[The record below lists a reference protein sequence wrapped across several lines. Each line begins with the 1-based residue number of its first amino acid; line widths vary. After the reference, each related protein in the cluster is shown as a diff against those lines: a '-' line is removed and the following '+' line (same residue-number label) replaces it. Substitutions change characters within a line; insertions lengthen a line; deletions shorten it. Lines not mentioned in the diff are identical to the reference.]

1 MIAFGP
7 MDASMTPIN
16 GITLER
22 FAELGAEVADSVN
35 DPEACARIVESK
47 GVARADWEA
56 ASKGWIARMQDIALM
71 GRVAMAYMPL
81 YQAAL
86 AKKKG
91 TVDVSFDDYV
101 ALSGARAAL
110 GAPRFAA
117 QYSLDDTTWT
127 LIAGAWNV
135 KIPTDQRYMMYGMQ
149 VEQEANRIRQG
160 GAPKPVSITTTAGT
174 QTTGGGGVVAPVAAR
189 PPQNAQELENQMMAD
204 AVRQQVAQV
213 QANANAQAAAAY
225 GGVAAN
231 VGFMGQAVLGMAGM
245 GAIAAGIGPGM
256 AVLVQW
262 SDGKR
267 YPAQCTQV
275 ANGQV
280 CVAFGDGRQMWVPE
294 TSVARQG

>member
-1 MIAFGP
+1 
-7 MDASMTPIN
+7 MTPIS

-35 DPEACARIVESK
+35 DPEAQARIVESK
-47 GVARADWEA
+47 GVSRADWEA
-56 ASKGWIARMQDIALM
+56 ASKGWIARMQDPALM

-91 TVDVSFDDYV
+91 TVDVSYDDYV

-117 QYSLDDTTWT
+117 QYGLDDVTWT
-127 LIAGAWNV
+127 LIAGSWNA
-135 KIPTDQRYMMYGMQ
+135 KIPTDPSYRMYGMQ
-149 VEQEANRIRQG
+149 VEQESNRIKQG
-160 GAPKPVSITTTAGT
+160 GAPKPVSITSNSGT
-174 QTTGGGGVVAPVAAR
+174 RTSGGGGVVAPIPVQ
-189 PPQNAQELENQMMAD
+189 PPQNAQELQNQMMAD

-213 QANANAQAAAAY
+213 QANANAKAAAAY
-225 GGVAAN
+225 GNVAAN
-231 VGFMGQAVLGMAGM
+231 VGFLGQAALGVMGM

-267 YPAQCTQV
+267 YPGQCTQV

-280 CVAFGDGRQMWVPE
+280 CVTFGDGRQVWVPE
-294 TSVARQG
+294 NAVARQG

>member
-1 MIAFGP
+1 
-7 MDASMTPIN
+7 MDPSLTPIQ
-16 GITLER
+16 GISLER

-35 DPEACARIVESK
+35 DQEACARIVESK
-47 GVARADWEA
+47 GVSRGDWDV
-56 ASKGWIARMQDIALM
+56 ASKGWIARMQDPALM

-91 TVDVSFDDYV
+91 TVDVTFDDFI

-127 LIAGAWNV
+127 QIAGAWTA
-135 KIPTDQRYMMYGMQ
+135 KIPTDPRYQMYGMQ

-160 GAPKPVSITTTAGT
+160 GAPKPVSITRTSGGGTAT
-174 QTTGGGGVVAPVAAR
+174 QTTGGGGVVAPVPVQAPR
-189 PPQNAQELENQMMAD
+189 NAQELENQMMAE

-213 QANANAQAAAAY
+213 QANASAQASAAY
-225 GGVAAN
+225 GNASAN
-231 VGFMGQAVLGMAGM
+231 MGFMGQGVLGMVGM

-256 AVLVQW
+256 AILVQW

-267 YPAQCTQV
+267 YPGQCMQV
-275 ANGQV
+275 ANSQV
-280 CVAFGDGRQMWVPE
+280 LVAFGDGRQMWVPD
-294 TSVARQG
+294 TSVSRQGA

>member
-1 MIAFGP
+1 
-7 MDASMTPIN
+7 MTPIN

-91 TVDVSFDDYV
+91 TVDVSYDDYV

-117 QYSLDDTTWT
+117 QYNLDDTTWT
-127 LIAGAWNV
+127 LIAGAWTA

-160 GAPKPVSITTTAGT
+160 GAPQPVSITTTAGT
-174 QTTGGGGVVAPVAAR
+174 QTTGGGGVVAPVPVR

-231 VGFMGQAVLGMAGM
+231 VGFVGQAVLGMAGM

>member
-1 MIAFGP
+1 
-7 MDASMTPIN
+7 MTPIQ

-22 FAELGAEVADSVN
+22 FAELGAEVADTVN
-35 DPEACARIVESK
+35 DPDASARIVESL
-47 GVARADWEA
+47 GVPRATWEA
-56 ASKGWIARMQDIALM
+56 ASKGWIARMQDPALM
-71 GRVAMAYMPL
+71 GRVAMVYMPL

-91 TVDVSFDDYV
+91 TVDVSFDDFV

-117 QYSLDDTTWT
+117 QYGLDDTTWT
-127 LIAGAWNV
+127 QIAGAWTAKV
-135 KIPTDQRYMMYGMQ
+135 PTDPRYQMYGMQ

-160 GAPKPVSITTTAGT
+160 GAPKAVSITTTSGT
-174 QTTGGGGVVAPVAAR
+174 RTTGGGGVVAPVAVQ

-204 AVRQQVAQV
+204 AVRKRVAEV
-213 QANANAQAAAAY
+213 QANANAQAGAAY
-225 GGVAAN
+225 GNVAAN
-231 VGFMGQAVLGMAGM
+231 VGFMGQAVLGAVGM

-262 SDGKR
+262 SDGRR

-280 CVAFGDGRQMWVPE
+280 CVTFGDGRQMWVPE
-294 TSVARQG
+294 TSVGRQG

>member
-1 MIAFGP
+1 
-7 MDASMTPIN
+7 MTPIQ
-16 GITLER
+16 GISLER

-35 DPEACARIVESK
+35 DQEACARIVEAN
-47 GVARADWEA
+47 GVARGDWDVA
-56 ASKGWIARMQDIALM
+56 YKGWIARMQDPALM

-91 TVDVSFDDYV
+91 TVDVSFDDFV

-117 QYSLDDTTWT
+117 QYGLDDTTWT
-127 LIAGAWNV
+127 QIAGSWTA
-135 KIPTDQRYMMYGMQ
+135 KIPTDARYQMYGLQ

-160 GAPKPVSITTTAGT
+160 GAPKAIAVTRTSAGGGTST
-174 QTTGGGGVVAPVAAR
+174 QTSGGGGVVAPVPAQAPR
-189 PPQNAQELENQMMAD
+189 NAQELENQMMAE

-213 QANANAQAAAAY
+213 QANASAQASAAY
-225 GGVAAN
+225 GNVAAN
-231 VGFMGQAVLGMAGM
+231 VGFLGKGVLGAVGM

-256 AVLVQW
+256 QILVQW

-267 YPAQCTQV
+267 YPGQCMQV
-275 ANGQV
+275 ANAQV
-280 CVAFGDGRQMWVPE
+280 LVSFGDGRQMWVPE
-294 TSVARQG
+294 TSVSRQGS